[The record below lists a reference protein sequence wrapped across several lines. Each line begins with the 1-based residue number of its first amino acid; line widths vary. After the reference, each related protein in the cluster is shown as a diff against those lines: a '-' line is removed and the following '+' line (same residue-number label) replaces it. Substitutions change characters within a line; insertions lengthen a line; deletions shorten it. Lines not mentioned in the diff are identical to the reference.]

1 MRVKTDAVDY
11 KYFCEPNIAPI
22 ALSDEFV
29 QNAIDTCPE
38 LYDAK
43 KARYLKAGLSDTDA
57 SIILSDLSMALYFEK
72 ALAGAKSAKTVANF
86 LIVEV
91 NSYLNKNGIG
101 IASFPMEAETLKDI
115 CNLQEDGFT
124 HKQAMQVFSYV
135 LEHGGSAE
143 EARKAL
149 KLEKQSNDEGA
160 VLSFVTQVLDA
171 NPQSI
176 ADFKA
181 GKDRAIGFLV
191 GQVMKLSKGKVNP
204 AAVSKTLQEEIKKR

>member
-1 MRVKTDAVDY
+1 
-11 KYFCEPNIAPI
+11 
-22 ALSDEFV
+22 
-29 QNAIDTCPE
+29 
-38 LYDAK
+38 
-43 KARYLKAGLSDTDA
+43 
-57 SIILSDLSMALYFEK
+57 
-72 ALAGAKSAKTVANF
+72 
-86 LIVEV
+86 
-91 NSYLNKNGIG
+91 
-101 IASFPMEAETLKDI
+101 
-115 CNLQEDGFT
+115 
-124 HKQAMQVFSYV
+124 MQVFSYV